1 MSDRLRIGN
10 DVSAVFGFALNFA
23 VLFFVVCV
31 EFVAVFYCFSV
42 YLHVFRLRFC
52 EFVLCLCFSVF
63 LLVFLLFVVE
73 MCRVLSFCA
82 CFFCVTVCLRCLCL
96 RFLYF
101 KIVGCEK
108 VSGVRVSWWGAKN
121 VWC

>member
-1 MSDRLRIGN
+1 ML
-10 DVSAVFGFALNFA
+10 VFFCFSVG
-23 VLFFVVCV
+23 VFVVCCRNV
-31 EFVAVFYCFSV
+31 SCTAF
-42 YLHVFRLRFC
+42 
-52 EFVLCLCFSVF
+52 LCL
-63 LLVFLLFVVE
+63 
-73 MCRVLSFCA
+73 
-82 CFFCVTVCLRCLCL
+82 FFCVTVCLRCLCL